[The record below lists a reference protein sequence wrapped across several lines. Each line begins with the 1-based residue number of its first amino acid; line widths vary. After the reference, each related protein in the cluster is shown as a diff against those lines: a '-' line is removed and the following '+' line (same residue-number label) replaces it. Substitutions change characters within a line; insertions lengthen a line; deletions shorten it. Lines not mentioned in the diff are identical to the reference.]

1 MMCIKRFI
9 IEFGLGLDFHGQSVT
24 DAAGKAVREAVS
36 RSCLSGL
43 QEVLGYS
50 LKEMNEKILVKM
62 TIAVSRPD
70 EVDSESIKMYLPIG
84 QKEVLVVS
92 GGLKVRGI
100 NIPEFGDSDDS
111 IEAAVACIEVCII
124 EKEESL

>member
-24 DAAGKAVREAVS
+24 VAAGKAVREAVS

-50 LKEMNEKILVKM
+50 LKEMNEKILIKM

-100 NIPEFGDSDDS
+100 KIPEFGDIDDS

-124 EKEESL
+124 E